1 MFARVTKDPLLV
13 LAACLL
19 GASVYF
25 SLGVERM
32 KAAIT
37 HTDASA
43 FADGDEV
50 KIIAVIDGDE
60 LSVRSQTGQT
70 TVVRLLGIKS
80 FHRTSYDRLFGQYG
94 RQSFDH
100 LTSRW
105 LNRTVKLRLGR
116 TRVDDRQ
123 RLLAYLEWGEGNV
136 STDVGQDLVSRGFSL
151 VYTAYPFNREQPYL
165 KAEDVALTE
174 KRGLWANAAMVS
186 RIRGL
191 QAIWAEKREE
201 GASK

>member
-1 MFARVTKDPLLV
+1 MLRRGKNDSPTTLGNRLMFARLTKDHCSCSPH
-13 LAACLL
+13 ASW

-60 LSVRSQTGQT
+60 LSVRSQTGRT

-105 LNRTVKLRLGR
+105 LNR
-116 TRVDDRQ
+116 
-123 RLLAYLEWGEGNV
+123 
-136 STDVGQDLVSRGFSL
+136 
-151 VYTAYPFNREQPYL
+151 P
-165 KAEDVALTE
+165 
-174 KRGLWANAAMVS
+174 
-186 RIRGL
+186 
-191 QAIWAEKREE
+191 
-201 GASK
+201 

>member
-1 MFARVTKDPLLV
+1 M
-13 LAACLL
+13 
-19 GASVYF
+19 
-25 SLGVERM
+25 
-32 KAAIT
+32 
-37 HTDASA
+37 
-43 FADGDEV
+43 V
-50 KIIAVIDGDE
+50 KP
-60 LSVRSQTGQT
+60 
-70 TVVRLLGIKS
+70 
-80 FHRTSYDRLFGQYG
+80 
-94 RQSFDH
+94 
-100 LTSRW
+100 
-105 LNRTVKLRLGR
+105 TVKLRLGR

-151 VYTAYPFNREQPYL
+151 VYTAYPFNREQAYL